1 MPLTMLR
8 AGGLGK
14 VKEIRGGRG
23 LVQRLSAIGIFQ
35 GTEIRIVKGGGP
47 VIIDLKGNRLV
58 LGRGMAHSVMVEP
71 LP

>member
-23 LVQRLSAIGIFQ
+23 LVQRLSAMGIFQ
-35 GTEIRIVKGGGP
+35 GTEIRVVRGGGP
-47 VIIDLKGNRLV
+47 VIINLGGNRLV
-58 LGRGMAHSVMVEP
+58 LGRGMSRRVMVEP